1 MGKKEESQSVKDRQF
16 ERLRKGI
23 LEELLSAT
31 IYYKIV
37 SEFLATPKTIRA
49 IMDKSG
55 YNVFFFYTQWAH
67 IKLLCI
73 SLYNVTKHNE
83 QTSNIPRLL
92 CYIRFHKTLSK
103 KYPVNDINVIEN
115 KLKSHSTFLEKV
127 YDLRDKV
134 YAHNQLNKRKI
145 EITLGEMRDGCQLLL
160 PDLQEIY
167 NALSTG
173 YDRSSVLF
181 KTMESINITKLLTNL
196 TEYKEMKRMDKKRY
210 CNGKFETSHD

>member
-1 MGKKEESQSVKDRQF
+1 MDKKEESQSVKDRQF

-23 LEELLSAT
+23 LEELLTAT

-37 SEFLATPKTIRA
+37 SEFLDAPKIIRA
-49 IMDKSG
+49 IMDKNG

-92 CYIRFHKTLSK
+92 CYIRFHRTLSK
-103 KYPVNDINVIEN
+103 KYPVNAIDAIEN

-127 YDLRDKV
+127 YDLRDKS
-134 YAHNQLNKRKI
+134 YAHNQLNKGKI

-160 PDLQEIY
+160 PDLQEVY
-167 NALSTG
+167 NTLSNG
-173 YDRSSVLF
+173 YDRKSVLF
-181 KTMESINITKLLTNL
+181 KAMSSINITKLLTDL
-196 TEYKEMKRMDKKRY
+196 TEYREIKRMDKKR
-210 CNGKFETSHD
+210 H

>member
-1 MGKKEESQSVKDRQF
+1 MDKREESQLVKDKHF
-16 ERLRKGI
+16 EKLREGI

-31 IYYKIV
+31 IYYRIV
-37 SEFLATPKTIRA
+37 SEFLDAPKTIRA
-49 IMDKSG
+49 IMDKHG

-92 CYIRFHKTLSK
+92 CYIRFHRTLSK
-103 KYPVNDINVIEN
+103 KYTVNDLNAIEN

-127 YDLRDKV
+127 YDLRDKS
-134 YAHNQLNKRKI
+134 YAHNQLNKGKI
-145 EITLGEMRDGCQLLL
+145 KITLGEMRDGCQLLL
-160 PDLQEIY
+160 PDLQGVY

-173 YDRSSVLF
+173 YDGKSVLF
-181 KTMESINITKLLTNL
+181 KAMPSINITKLLTDL
-196 TEYKEMKRMDKKRY
+196 TEYKEIKRMDKKRHS
-210 CNGKFETSHD
+210 NG

>member
-1 MGKKEESQSVKDRQF
+1 MDKKEESQSVKDRQF
-16 ERLRKGI
+16 EKLREGI
-23 LEELLSAT
+23 LEELLTAT

-37 SEFLATPKTIRA
+37 SEFLDAPKTIRA
-49 IMDKSG
+49 IMDKNG

-92 CYIRFHKTLSK
+92 CYIRFHRTLSK
-103 KYPVNDINVIEN
+103 KYPVNDINAIEY

-127 YDLRDKV
+127 YDLRDKS
-134 YAHNQLNKRKI
+134 YAHNQLNKSKI
-145 EITLGEMRDGCQLLL
+145 EITLGEMRDGCKSLL

-167 NALSTG
+167 NALSKG
-173 YDRSSVLF
+173 YDRKSVLF
-181 KTMESINITKLLTNL
+181 NMMPSINITKLLTDL
-196 TEYKEMKRMDKKRY
+196 TEYRDIKRMDK
-210 CNGKFETSHD
+210 NGI